1 MGSWPEMDARE
12 ERPTL
17 TPALALLVAMA
28 YMADVDGQVTAEEES
43 GLTAMLE
50 RRGGLGG
57 LDYETLIQ
65 KGGTYLRTT
74 SIDRF
79 LAEAPGI
86 LTEEQKLSIL
96 VNLVDISSADEVIE
110 MGEDTLFERFV
121 LAFGL
126 SVEEI
131 QPYVNAVLLKNNL
144 KLFDE

>member
-57 LDYETLIQ
+57 LDYETLIKQ
-65 KGGTYLRTT
+65 GSTYLRTT

-79 LAEAPGI
+79 LHEAPGI

-110 MGEDTLFERFV
+110 VGEDTLFDRFV

-126 SVEEI
+126 STEAI
-131 QPYVNAVLLKNNL
+131 QPYVHAILLKNNL

>member
-57 LDYETLIQ
+57 LDYETLIKQ
-65 KGGTYLRTT
+65 GGAYLRMTN
-74 SIDRF
+74 IDRF

-86 LTEEQKLSIL
+86 LTDDQKLSIL
-96 VNLVDISSADEVIE
+96 INLVDISSADEVIE
-110 MGEDTLFERFV
+110 TGEDTLFDRFL
-121 LAFGL
+121 LAFGV
-126 SVEEI
+126 SEDTI
-131 QPYVNAVLLKNNL
+131 QPYVKAIMLKNNL
-144 KLFDE
+144 RLFDE